1 MPQRLLAKGA
11 IYGKVSLEELPAKG
25 LSLEQHLKDTC
36 IAAQAIFKGRILE
49 NWCRFFKVVDSEAFL
64 QHVYLAALFHDIGKA
79 NAHFYEAVLRKRQ
92 QQALRHETISTLILH
107 LPQVREWLETSPLK
121 LDLEIITAA
130 VLSHHLKAHPNDWAT
145 AKGLKQGDEIELYL
159 NVSNGSDFHPEVKRI
174 LQQIAKIAEIHEFVG
189 ELPNKWIAEDA
200 FWMNI
205 MRTADEAGKTLRSIK
220 PSRLKP
226 KTDSGKQPRRSLL
239 LAVKAGLI
247 AADSVASGV
256 FRTESS
262 EAIIEWVDQC
272 LHRSRVTEQEI
283 ENEILQ
289 KRYEQ
294 IREKFGKFELKEFQQ
309 KAQFLSDRAILLSGC
324 GTGKTIFAYKWLQK
338 MVEIYDVGHIIFLY
352 PTRGTATEG
361 FKDYVAWAPETD
373 ASLLTGTATY
383 ELQAMAEN
391 PKEVG
396 NSVKDKDFTTD
407 ERLFA
412 LGYWGKRFFSATVD
426 QFLSFLTHSYGSMCL
441 LPVLADSAIV
451 IDEIHSFSPRMF
463 GHLQSLLKNFD
474 IPVLCLTA
482 TLPKVRRDALVK
494 EKYGFRLEVFSS
506 EEDAELERIE
516 QRKRY
521 IIQSIPDQGQ
531 AKSIAKQAYE
541 NGNCVLWVV
550 NNVDRCREISNT
562 LAQSGIEVLTY
573 HSRFRLV
580 DRKDRHRETVE
591 RFAFSK
597 TKKRV
602 SVVAVTTQ
610 VCEMSLDLDA
620 DVLITEL
627 APISSLVQRFGRSNR
642 SSERPADFRS
652 QIYVY
657 APPEGKIKP
666 YQDFE
671 LDLKKGE
678 DSKVQQFIQEIIGE
692 VSPYE
697 LAEALLKYSPDES
710 QITEESSFITSGYWA
725 TTQSFRGDEEDFTT
739 NAILHRDLQILEAR
753 LYWNS
758 CVLVSWL
765 KLYLGEIRKTSSL
778 HLKAFFQLL
787 EYMMSKRSE
796 PFDDLIL
803 PVLKSK
809 KFLHPNEDRPIW
821 MPRYIALARD
831 EFYCPQRGYGI

>member
-1 MPQRLLAKGA
+1 MPQRLLAKGV
-11 IYGKVSLEELPAKG
+11 IYGKISLEELPTKG
-25 LSLEQHLKDTC
+25 LSLEQHLKDTYL
-36 IAAQAIFKGRILE
+36 AAQAIFKGRMLK
-49 NWCRFFKVVDSEAFL
+49 NWCRFFRVADADEFL
-64 QHVYLAALFHDIGKA
+64 RHLYLADLFHDIGKA
-79 NAHFYEAVLRKRQ
+79 NAHFYEAVLKKRQ
-92 QQALRHETISTLILH
+92 QQALRHETVSTLVLH
-107 LPQVREWLETSPLK
+107 IPQIRAWLEASPLK

-130 VLSHHLKAHPNDWAT
+130 VLSHHLKAHPNDWAI
-145 AKGLKQGDEIELYL
+145 AKGLKPGDEIELYL
-159 NVSNGSDFHPEVKRI
+159 NSSDGSDLHQEVKRI
-174 LQQIAKIAEIHEFVG
+174 LQQVAEIAEVSEFEG
-189 ELPNKWIAEDA
+189 KLPDKWIADDA
-200 FWMNI
+200 FWI
-205 MRTADEAGKTLRSIK
+205 DVVRAAEEAGKTLRSVK

-226 KTDSGKQPRRSLL
+226 KTDSEKQPRRSLL

-247 AADSVASGV
+247 ASDSVASGV
-256 FRTESS
+256 FRTKSS
-262 EAIIEWVDQC
+262 EAIVEWVDQY
-272 LHRSRVTEQEI
+272 LHRPRVTEQEI

-289 KRYEQ
+289 KRYKQ
-294 IREKFGKFELKEFQQ
+294 IREKFGKFELKDFQK
-309 KAQFLSDRAILLSGC
+309 KAQDLGDRSILLSGC
-324 GTGKTIFAYKWLQK
+324 GTGKTIFSYKWLQK
-338 MVEIYDVGHIIFLY
+338 MVETYEVGHIIFLY

-391 PKEVG
+391 PEEVSD
-396 NSVKDKDFTTD
+396 SVKDKDFTTD

-426 QFLSFLTHSYGSMCL
+426 QFLSFLTHNYGSMCL

-463 GHLQSLLKNFD
+463 RHLQSLLKNFD

-482 TLPKVRRDALVK
+482 TLPKVRRDALVE
-494 EKYGFRLEVFSS
+494 EKYELRLEVFSS
-506 EEDAELERIE
+506 EDDAELEQIE

-521 IIQSIPDQGQ
+521 IIESISDQKQ
-531 AKSIAKQAYE
+531 AESIAKKAYE
-541 NGNCVLWVV
+541 SDNCVLWVV

-573 HSRFRLV
+573 HSRFKLV
-580 DRKDRHRETVE
+580 DRKDRHRETVD

-597 TKKRV
+597 TKKR
-602 SVVAVTTQ
+602 SPVVAVTTQ

-678 DSKVQQFIQEIIGE
+678 DSKVQQFIQEITGE

-710 QITEESSFITSGYWA
+710 HSGEESSFITSGYWA

-739 NAILHRDLQILEAR
+739 NA
-753 LYWNS
+753 
-758 CVLVSWL
+758 VLWSDRNL
-765 KLYLGEIRKTSSL
+765 
-778 HLKAFFQLL
+778 LKARI
-787 EYMMSKRSE
+787 EEKE
-796 PFDDLIL
+796 PCDDLIL
-803 PVLKSK
+803 PVLRSK
-809 KFLHPNEDRPIW
+809 KFLCPNEERSSW
-821 MPRYIALARD
+821 MPKYIALARD
-831 EFYCPQRGYGI
+831 EFYCPQRGYGA

>member
-11 IYGKVSLEELPAKG
+11 IAGKVSLSDLPEKG
-25 LSLEQHLKDTC
+25 LTLEQHLKDTYV
-36 IAAQAIFKGRILE
+36 AAQAIFKDRVLE
-49 NWCRFFKVVDSEAFL
+49 NWCRFFKVTDADEFL
-64 QHVYLAALFHDIGKA
+64 LHLYLAALFHDIGKA
-79 NAHFYEAVLRKRQ
+79 NAHFYEAVLKKRQ

-107 LPQVREWLETSPLK
+107 LPQIRDWLINDSRLQ

-130 VLSHHLKAHPNDWAT
+130 VLSHHLKAHPDDWST
-145 AKGLKQGDEIELYL
+145 AKGLKPGDEIELYL
-159 NVSNGSDFHPEVKRI
+159 NVSDGSGLHPEVKSI
-174 LQQIAKIAEIHEFVG
+174 LQQIAKIAEIPEFTG
-189 ELPNKWIAEDA
+189 ELPNRWAADGA
-200 FWMNI
+200 FWLDI
-205 MRTADEAGKTLRSIK
+205 VRAAEAAGNSLTRSLK
-220 PSRLKP
+220 PPRLKS
-226 KTDSGKQPRRSLL
+226 KTNLEQQPRRSLL

-262 EAIIEWVDQC
+262 EAIIEWVDKY
-272 LHRSRVTEQEI
+272 LHRPRVTAQEI
-283 ENEILQ
+283 EDEILQ
-289 KRYEQ
+289 KRYAQ
-294 IREKFGKFELKEFQQ
+294 IREKFGTFELKEFQK
-309 KAQFLSDRAILLSGC
+309 KAEFLSNRSLLLSGC

-338 MVEIYDVGHIIFLY
+338 MVETYDVGHIIFLY

-391 PKEVG
+391 PEEAG
-396 NSVKDKDFTTD
+396 DSIRDKDFTTD
-407 ERLFA
+407 DRLFA

-451 IDEIHSFSPRMF
+451 IDEIHSFSPPMF
-463 GHLQSLLKNFD
+463 RHLQSLLRNFD

-482 TLPKVRRDALVK
+482 TLPKVRRDLLVEAK
-494 EKYGFRLEVFSS
+494 HGLQLDVFSA
-506 EEDAELERIE
+506 EDDAELEQIE

-521 IIQSIPDQGQ
+521 VIQPIADQAEAESIV
-531 AKSIAKQAYE
+531 KQAYADE
-541 NGNCVLWVV
+541 NCVLWVV
-550 NNVDRCREISNT
+550 NNVDRCRQISNT
-562 LAQSGIEVLTY
+562 LAQAGIEVLTY
-573 HSRFRLV
+573 HSRFRLI
-580 DRKDRHRETVE
+580 DRKDRHRETVD

-597 TKKRV
+597 IGKRKP
-602 SVVAVTTQ
+602 VVAVTTQ

-657 APPEGKIKP
+657 APPKGKIKP

-678 DSKVQQFIQEIIGE
+678 DSKVQQFIQQVTGE

-697 LAEALLKYSPDES
+697 LAEALLEYSPDES
-710 QITEESSFITSGYWA
+710 QTRDESSFITSGYWA
-725 TTQSFRGDEEDFTT
+725 TTQSFRGDEEEFTT
-739 NAILHRDLQILEAR
+739 NAILWRDR
-753 LYWNS
+753 D
-758 CVLVSWL
+758 
-765 KLYLGEIRKTSSL
+765 
-778 HLKAFFQLL
+778 LL
-787 EYMMSKRSE
+787 EYRIDAKE
-796 PFDDLIL
+796 PYDDLLL

-809 KFLHPNEDRPIW
+809 RFLHSDEERPSW
-821 MPRYIALARD
+821 MPKYVALARD
-831 EFYCPQRGYGI
+831 EFYCSQRGYGA